1 MSRAAAREPYD
12 VCSVVVSDLQYD
24 ARVWKQA
31 RALAAS
37 GRSVSLLG
45 FTYEIERPRHRR
57 EDGIDVTELPFGSRR
72 KVTRIG
78 RVRSLLRL
86 WAATVR
92 TRARVYHCHNVHPAP
107 AVWLASRL
115 RRAPYVYDA
124 HELYGDPDDP
134 SSLRQ
139 RIAAAAS
146 LRVERFMVRRAAFV
160 ITTNEARAE
169 VLRERHGI
177 DGIVVL
183 PNVPPRLEV
192 LEPLD
197 PGYPQG
203 VRVLL
208 YQGGIYPQYGIAE
221 AIEAITLL
229 AGVDL
234 VILGFGR
241 EAELERLRGLAAEHG
256 VADRVH
262 FLGPR
267 PFGELARTAAAAS
280 AGLVPIKP
288 LNINLRLGDTNKIH
302 DYLMGGLPVVASDLP
317 EIRRIARRGDPP
329 VGELFEGD
337 SPASLAAAVER
348 LLGDDELYRAR
359 RAEARRLALEEHNW
373 EAVAPRLIRAYE
385 SVDGG
390 RERDR

>member
-1 MSRAAAREPYD
+1 MSRAAARETYD

-37 GRSVSLLG
+37 DRSVSLLG
-45 FTYEIERPRHRR
+45 FTYEIERPQHRR

-78 RVRSLLRL
+78 RVRSLLGL
-86 WAATVR
+86 WATTVR
-92 TRARVYHCHNVHPAP
+92 TRARAYHCHNVHPAP
-107 AVWLASRL
+107 AVLLACLL
-115 RRAPYVYDA
+115 RRAPFVYDA

-134 SSLRQ
+134 TSIRQ
-139 RIAAAAS
+139 RIVAAVS

-177 DGIVVL
+177 DGVVVL
-183 PNVPPRLEV
+183 PNVPPRLER

-197 PGYPQG
+197 PGFPKG
-203 VRVLL
+203 ARVLL

-221 AIEAITLL
+221 AIEAIALL
-229 AGVDL
+229 SGIDL

-241 EAELERLRGLAAEHG
+241 EAEIERLRGTATEHD

-267 PFGELARTAAAAS
+267 PFGELAPIAAAAS

-337 SPASLAAAVER
+337 SPTSLAAAVER
-348 LLGDDELYRAR
+348 LLADDELYRAR

-373 EAVAPRLIRAYE
+373 ETVAPRLTTAYE
-385 SVDGG
+385 SIDGK
-390 RERDR
+390 RDRHP